1 MPTQFSQKR
10 YCRRVRRIGFGQR
23 NAGRIAIRLTGLVAA
38 GGVAAASLA
47 ACSDPASG
55 VRAPAARH
63 TGGTSGAAHA
73 DPPAVA
79 KAPAE
84 QPAFQAAHVATAPRR
99 IAAKSGALLDPATQQ
114 LLWSRQLYAQ
124 RPIGSITK
132 VMTALVILRE
142 VNLNRLIRIP
152 KAVIAY
158 VSKYQG
164 ESAGL
169 HPGDVLSVRD
179 LLEAMLLQSG
189 CDAAYVLATTYGP
202 GMPAFLAKMNATARQ
217 LGMLHTHFTSPDG
230 LPYPTEYSTY
240 STPADLLLLG
250 VAAMKVPVFRSIVAQ
265 RFFQVVKKKKVHH
278 AYWWDNTNDLIG
290 TYPGANGI
298 KTGYTDAAKH
308 CLLFEAVRHGV
319 TLIGDV
325 LASPVTGPDAAA
337 QAAARLLNWGFGL
350 GLAPG
355 GRA

>member
-1 MPTQFSQKR
+1 MPAQFSQKL
-10 YCRRVRRIGFGQR
+10 YCQRVRLVGYGQR
-23 NAGRIAIRLTGLVAA
+23 NFRQIGIQLTAL
-38 GGVAAASLA
+38 AAASGIVAGSLT
-47 ACSDPASG
+47 ACSDPATP
-55 VRAPAARH
+55 APAARH
-63 TGGTSGAAHA
+63 AGAIGHSSQTDAPGPASTPA
-73 DPPAVA
+73 DT
-79 KAPAE
+79 
-84 QPAFQAAHVATAPRR
+84 PAFQTAHVTTAPKRVK
-99 IAAKSGALLDPATQQ
+99 AKSGALLDPATMQ
-114 LLWSRQLYAQ
+114 LLWSRGLYAE

-142 VNLNRLIRIP
+142 ANLNRLIRIP
-152 KAVIAY
+152 KAVLAY
-158 VSKYQG
+158 VARYQA

-250 VAAMKVPVFRSIVAQ
+250 VAAMKIPVFRSIVAQ
-265 RFFQVVKKKKVHH
+265 RFFQVAKKKKVHH
-278 AYWWDNTNDLIG
+278 AYWWGNTNDLIG
-290 TYPGANGI
+290 TYPGADGI
-298 KTGYTDAAKH
+298 KTGYTDAARH
-308 CLLFEAVRHGV
+308 CLLFQAERHGV
-319 TLIGDV
+319 ILIGDV

-337 QAAARLLNWGFGL
+337 QAAARLLTWGFSL
-350 GLAPG
+350 RLAPG
-355 GRA
+355 GHA